1 MTTDRETLY
10 QQAIETYRDRIENG
24 FTAVVALRAVVDLV
38 LDAQADRPDDADLA
52 QLVRDV
58 RDGQSHS
65 VTIDRVLIAPCDSYG
80 RVDSYHA
87 QDRPDFEVLREA
99 AKVYRGFGYAPDIR
113 NAEMLEGTADA
124 LEAEH
129 RAAQEKAEREAAR
142 EKLIEQAARILFHSD
157 DSDLEWED
165 PALGKMR
172 DEYRTNARA
181 LADAG
186 FLTTPETTDG
196 GAA

>member
-65 VTIDRVLIAPCDSYG
+65 VTIDRVLIAPCDEYA
-80 RVDSYHA
+80 RVEARHA

-99 AKVYRGFGYAPDIR
+99 HQIAYDLIGPMVWIDGLIG
-113 NAEMLEGTADA
+113 LADR

-129 RAAQEKAEREAAR
+129 KAAQEKAAR